1 MNREASEQ
9 CGVRMKRALAGK
21 AGVKGNAASTAANS
35 RYSFGRALF
44 LHLRSVGRMA
54 LRSDAHSSTDQS
66 MF

>member
-1 MNREASEQ
+1 MNCEATGRR
-9 CGVRMKRALAGK
+9 GVKMKRVRAGN

-44 LHLRSVGRMA
+44 LHLRSVGKMA
-54 LRSDAHSSTDQS
+54 PRSDAHSSTDQS

>member
-1 MNREASEQ
+1 MNREASER

-21 AGVKGNAASTAANS
+21 IGVKRTVAGIAANS

-54 LRSDAHSSTDQS
+54 PKSDAHSSTDQS